1 MYAGRLVEDGD
12 VYSVFESPKHPY
24 TQQLLRSVPQFP
36 ASAQRVEAITG
47 SVPDPTA
54 PAAGCSFAPRCERY
68 IGAICDDVV
77 PALAPAHGAA
87 QRAACHLY
95 A

>member
-24 TQQLLRSVPQFP
+24 THQLLRSVPRFP
-36 ASAQRVEAITG
+36 AAAQRVEAIG
-47 SVPDPTA
+47 GGVPDLSA
-54 PAAGCSFAPRCERY
+54 PAPGCAFAPRCERY
-68 IGAICDDVV
+68 LGAVCDSLV
-77 PALAPAHGAA
+77 PALAPAGSQTH
-87 QRAACHLY
+87 RAACHLY